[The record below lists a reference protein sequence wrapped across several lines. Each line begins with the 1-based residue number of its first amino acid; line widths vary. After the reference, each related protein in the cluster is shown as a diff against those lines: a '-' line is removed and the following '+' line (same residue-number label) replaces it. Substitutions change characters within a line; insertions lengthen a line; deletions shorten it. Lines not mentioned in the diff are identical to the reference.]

1 MNAAASTPIV
11 VEVWGDLACF
21 ARPELKIERSSYP
34 VMNPSAARGLLES
47 IFCKPIEFRW
57 RIDRIDVLNPIGY
70 VALRRNEMKNRV
82 SMPTVKKMMKADT
95 TIEPIYA
102 DDTKENAGSD
112 QLGRTQRQTMALK
125 DVRYRIHAHI
135 ECAPGMESRLPALM
149 EQATRRI
156 GGGKCFQ
163 QPYFGEREF
172 VAFFEMYDP
181 AVHTKAP
188 IPESA
193 DLGLMV
199 YDTFDLGRWSK
210 DDRNIWEETTGAS
223 ISIFRARLQ
232 NGTLIVPPYECEQV
246 FKPDGKESHLV

>member
-1 MNAAASTPIV
+1 MKAVASSPVV

-21 ARPELKIERSSYP
+21 ARPELKVERVSYP

-57 RIDRIDVLNPIGY
+57 QVDRIDVLKAIRY

-82 SMPTVKKMMKADT
+82 PMSAVRKMMGSGR
-95 TIEPIYA
+95 TIDVIYA
-102 DDTKENAGSD
+102 DETKKSSGTD
-112 QLGRTQRQTMALK
+112 QRGRTQRQTMALK
-125 DVRYRIHAHI
+125 DVRYRIHAHL
-135 ECAPGMESRLPALM
+135 ECAPGMENRLPALM
-149 EQATRRI
+149 EQAIRRI

-172 VAFFEMYDP
+172 VAYFELYDP
-181 AVHTKAP
+181 TVHTQQP
-188 IPESA
+188 IGESM

-199 YDTFDLGRWSK
+199 YDTFVLGRWAK
-210 DDRNIWEETTGAS
+210 TDREVWEKTERAS

-232 NGTLIVPPYECEQV
+232 EGSLFVPPYGSDLV
-246 FKPDGKESHLV
+246 FKPEGRGGDRV